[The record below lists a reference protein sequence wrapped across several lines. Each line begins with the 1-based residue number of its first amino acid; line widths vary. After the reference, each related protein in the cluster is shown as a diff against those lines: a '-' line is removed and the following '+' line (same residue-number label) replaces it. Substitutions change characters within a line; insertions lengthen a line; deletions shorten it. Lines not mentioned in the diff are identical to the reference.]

1 MRTAKTQSLQ
11 HHGGVAKFSTF
22 KRGKHM
28 SKIKHGLSILLLTA
42 VAVLSMNAAENRA
55 LSLHPG
61 NPHYLQFRGKPTIL
75 IGSGEHY
82 GAVLNLDFDYVRY
95 LDTLAAQGLNQ
106 TRTFSGVYCEP
117 PGAFK
122 IERNTL
128 APLPGRHIAP
138 WARSEQS
145 GRANGGNKFNLQ
157 QWDAA
162 YFARLKDYMTQA
174 SRRGVVVEMVLFCPF
189 YKDDMWLLSPMNA
202 INNINGLGQVKR
214 EEVYTMDRHGGLL
227 SIHEALVRKIIS
239 ELNEFDNLYYEIC
252 NEPYFGGVTM
262 EWQQRMI
269 DTIVAA
275 EKELPRQHL
284 ISLNIANGSKLVDH
298 PPEAVSIFNF
308 HYASPPGAVEMNYHL
323 NRVIGDNET
332 GFKGTGDTHYRMEG
346 WEFIL
351 AGGALY
357 SHLDYSFTAGC
368 EDGTFNYPPT
378 QPGGG
383 NTAFR
388 SQMRTLKNFIESF
401 DFVCMKPD
409 NRIIRGT
416 PPKARTTVLMEEG
429 RQYAFY
435 IFGGTPGNLTFA
447 LPKGRYTTQWLN
459 PVTGAVDQAQNLT
472 HNGGDCV
479 LQAPQYQQDI
489 ALRVMAE

>member
-1 MRTAKTQSLQ
+1 
-11 HHGGVAKFSTF
+11 
-22 KRGKHM
+22 M
-28 SKIKHGLSILLLTA
+28 SKISFTLAMLLITA
-42 VAVLSMNAAENRA
+42 VAGLSASAADSQPLA
-55 LSLHPG
+55 LHPD
-61 NPHYLQFRGKPTIL
+61 NPHYFQFRGKPTIL

-82 GAVLNLDFDYVRY
+82 GAVLNPDFDYVRY
-95 LDTLAAQGLNQ
+95 LDTLSAQGLNQ

-122 IERNTL
+122 IENNTL

-138 WARSEQS
+138 WARSDQP
-145 GRANGGNKFNLQ
+145 GGANGGNKFDLEK
-157 QWDAA
+157 WDNS

-174 SRRGVVVEMVLFCPF
+174 SSRGIIVELTLFCPF

-202 INNINGLGQVKR
+202 INNVNGIGKVKR
-214 EEVYTMDRHGGLL
+214 EEVYTMDRNGGLL
-227 SIHEALVRKIIS
+227 PIHEALVKKIMI

-269 DTIVAA
+269 DTITAA
-275 EKELPRQHL
+275 EKDLPRQHL

-308 HYASPPGAVEMNYHL
+308 HYASPPGTVAMNYHL

-368 EDGTFNYPPT
+368 EDGSFKYPPT

-388 SQMRTLKNFIESF
+388 SQMKALKDFMESF
-401 DFVCMKPD
+401 DFVRMKPD
-409 NRIIRGT
+409 NRIIHGT
-416 PPKARTTVLMEEG
+416 PPKARASVLMEEG
-429 RQYAFY
+429 CQYAFY
-435 IFGGTPGNLTFA
+435 LFGGTPGNLTFA

-459 PVTGAVDQAQNLT
+459 PVTGILDQAQNLT
-472 HNGGDCV
+472 HDGGDCI
-479 LQAPQYQQDI
+479 LKTPQYKQDI
-489 ALRVMAE
+489 ALRVMVK